1 MRNRSSF
8 SWMLTI
14 SLELFVITVII
25 LTVSSKFTSF
35 CILHR
40 FLLNELANDVKT
52 TPSLIIKPI
61 PRNKCLTSL
70 GCSIIFSRLKISQV
84 FALTFL
90 TYFFISTGIIH
101 LIVLYCLFFG
111 Y

>member
-1 MRNRSSF
+1 
-8 SWMLTI
+8 MLTI

-61 PRNKCLTSL
+61 PNIKNLTSF
-70 GCSIIFSRLKISQV
+70 GFNKISSW
-84 FALTFL
+84 L
-90 TYFFISTGIIH
+90 
-101 LIVLYCLFFG
+101 
-111 Y
+111 